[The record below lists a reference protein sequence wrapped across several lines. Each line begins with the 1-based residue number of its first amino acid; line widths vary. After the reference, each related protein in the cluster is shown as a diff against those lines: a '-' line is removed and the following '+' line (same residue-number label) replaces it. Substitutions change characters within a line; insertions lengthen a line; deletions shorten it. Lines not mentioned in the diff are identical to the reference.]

1 MRERGRER
9 EGRKDGGRKGREEG
23 GRKGGRR
30 ERERREE
37 RKEGRREV
45 IEAQNSKH
53 MMLLHTSISSNC
65 SNIIIFK
72 KDDLVCVLN
81 YSRRI

>member
-9 EGRKDGGRKGREEG
+9 EGRKDGGREGREE
-23 GRKGGRR
+23 R